1 MTHSPLT
8 YVRALFAFTVG
19 VGIDLVLSA
28 DAYAYGDRFHH
39 QNLIGIN
46 VFWLMLV
53 LPFLCSF
60 ALEFK
65 WRHQGGESPTLAAFD
80 FPRLADPI
88 GHRDRADRYAHHR
101 VDSGY
106 DDRSYDT
113 QPRAPFEYL
122 FAWVTVGIPALTGS
136 MLARATCWMVN
147 RLRVQ

>member
-1 MTHSPLT
+1 MTHSALT

-80 FPRLADPI
+80 SRGLLIPSAIVIGLTVTHTIVLIRDMMIDPTT
-88 GHRDRADRYAHHR
+88 HNL
-101 VDSGY
+101 
-106 DDRSYDT
+106 
-113 QPRAPFEYL
+113 APFEYL